1 MLSPSHQASPVAVV
15 TGSTSGI
22 GLAVARRLYLDGSCV
37 VITGRDEDR
46 GGQAAQELGK
56 RATFIAADL
65 TTPGAPAKVMDA
77 AVDRFGRLDIVVNSA
92 AQDHTGPLLEV
103 SEAETRRVFEVNALA
118 AIAVLQEAAKRMARG
133 GAIVNIT
140 SRLATIGVTTMS
152 IYGAAKG
159 ALRTLTAGAA
169 VELAPRGIRVNAVA
183 PGMTRTPLYQ
193 AWLDAQPEP
202 PEVERSVVAG
212 VPMGRLAEAEDVA
225 SAVSFLASPDAAFI
239 TGVTLPVDGG
249 ETAR

>member
-1 MLSPSHQASPVAVV
+1 MSLPPQASTVAVV

-22 GLAVARRLYLDGSCV
+22 GRAVARRLYLDGACV
-37 VITGRDEDR
+37 VVTGRDQDR
-46 GGQAAQELGK
+46 GRQAAQELGK
-56 RATFIAADL
+56 RAVFIAADL
-65 TTPGAPAKVMDA
+65 TAPGAPALVMDA
-77 AVDRFGRLDIVVNSA
+77 AVDRFGRLDVVVNSA

-103 SEAETRRVFEVNALA
+103 SEADTRRVFEVNALA
-118 AIAVLQEAAKRMARG
+118 AIAVVQEAAKRMARG

-140 SRLATIGVTTMS
+140 SRLATIGVPTMS

-159 ALRTLTAGAA
+159 ALRTLTAAAA

-183 PGMTRTPLYQ
+183 PGMTRTPLYE
-193 AWLDAQPEP
+193 AWLDAQPNP
-202 PEVERSVVAG
+202 GEVERSVVARI
-212 VPMGRLAEAEDVA
+212 PMGRLAEAQDVA
-225 SAVSFLASPDAAFI
+225 SAVSFLASPGAAFI